1 MPFTTHSTDNMFFNS
16 LEAVFIIFAL
26 IGAGV
31 FVAWRKWVSP
41 ETAKAFPKVIIN
53 LAVPGTVVYSLYSH
67 FTRQQLIEAWLP
79 LLIIFLVMPLAY
91 LLGSV
96 FARLFKVP
104 ATRRGVFVVLF
115 SFSNSMFIGF
125 PVAQAL
131 FGDTGMPYAVFFF
144 LANTTFFWLLG
155 SYAIKR
161 DADVIKGQH
170 ERFRLREAL
179 AKLIQPPILTV
190 FIMFVVIFAEIKL
203 PDMILTTARYIGNMT
218 TPLSLI
224 FIGCMIYDMGFE
236 GMKWEKGIA
245 QVLIGRFV
253 IIPALCFGVCMLGIA
268 VFAPSMSDEMTL
280 MRNVFVMQISL
291 PAMMQTAI
299 VSELYGADSQYA
311 TKNVFFTML
320 VSLITIPVYM
330 MLLQAL

>member
-1 MPFTTHSTDNMFFNS
+1 MILDS

-31 FVAWRKWVSP
+31 FVAWRKWVSR
-41 ETAKAFPKVIIN
+41 EAAKAFPKIVIN

-79 LLIIFLVMPLAY
+79 LLIIFLVMPLTY
-91 LLGSV
+91 VVGQV
-96 FARLFKVP
+96 FARLFKIP
-104 ATRRGVFVVLF
+104 ETRRGVFVVLF

-131 FGDTGMPYAVFFF
+131 FGDSGMPYAVFYF
-144 LANTTFFWLLG
+144 LANTTSFWLLG
-155 SYAIKR
+155 CYAMKR
-161 DADVIKGQH
+161 DADIIKGRQQP
-170 ERFRLREAL
+170 FRLREAL
-179 AKLIQPPILTV
+179 KKLIQPPILTV
-190 FIMFVVIFAEIKL
+190 FIMFVVIFMEIKL
-203 PDMILTTARYIGNMT
+203 PDVILTTARYIGNLT

-245 QVLIGRFV
+245 PVLLGRFV
-253 IIPALCFGVCMLGIA
+253 LIPALCFGICMLGIA
-268 VFAPSMSDEMTL
+268 VLAPQRSSELAL
-280 MRNVFVMQISL
+280 MRNVFVIQISL

-299 VSELYGADSQYA
+299 VSELYGADSAYA
-311 TKNVFFTML
+311 TKNVFFTTL
-320 VSLITIPVYM
+320 ASLITIPIYM
-330 MLLQAL
+330 LLLQAL